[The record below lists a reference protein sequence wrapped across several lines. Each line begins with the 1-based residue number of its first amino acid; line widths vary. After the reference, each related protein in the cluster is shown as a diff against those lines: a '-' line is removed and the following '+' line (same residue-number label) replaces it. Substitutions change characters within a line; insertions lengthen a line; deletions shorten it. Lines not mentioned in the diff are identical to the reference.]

1 MNHLRY
7 ILAFA
12 TVLLA
17 ASALIADERL
27 APGKYRVTIEDILVD
42 KNFSTTQVIVKKVSI
57 ETFGRAKIRIIR
69 EQFDRFQLLDWLSC
83 TTAPNSKK
91 EGEKPGRQPSYKV
104 RK

>member
-42 KNFSTTQVIVKKVSI
+42 KNFSTTQVIVGV
-57 ETFGRAKIRIIR
+57 TGVATMR
-69 EQFDRFQLLDWLSC
+69 
-83 TTAPNSKK
+83 
-91 EGEKPGRQPSYKV
+91 
-104 RK
+104 